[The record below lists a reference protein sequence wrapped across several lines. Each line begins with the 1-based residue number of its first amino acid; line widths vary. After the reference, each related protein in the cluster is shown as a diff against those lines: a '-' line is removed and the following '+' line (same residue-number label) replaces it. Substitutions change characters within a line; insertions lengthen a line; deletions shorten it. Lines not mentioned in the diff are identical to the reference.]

1 MIKDITNSEHY
12 TWGNAC
18 DGWHLVQSNSLSII
32 QETMPSGTSENL
44 HYHNNSQQFFF
55 ILLGTATFEV
65 ENEIYEVKEGQGFH
79 ILSKKK
85 HRIINKTNKMLEFIV
100 ISEPKSHGDRTDL
113 KT

>member
-32 QETMPSGTSENL
+32 QETMLSGTSENL

-65 ENEIYEVKEGQGFH
+65 EKEIYEVQKGHGFY
-79 ILSKKK
+79 ILPKKK
-85 HRIINKTNKMLEFIV
+85 HRISNKTNEILEFIV
-100 ISEPKSHGDRTDL
+100 ISEPKSRRSNRPI
-113 KT
+113 K